1 MTEAKD
7 VFLRQGNQNELAEL
21 VISRGGG
28 ACEVIILRP
37 SQLRQ
42 IALDSTQIY
51 LGSNMSANTKP
62 WNGKRAVGQS
72 HLR

>member
-1 MTEAKD
+1 MTEVKD
-7 VFLRQGNQNELAEL
+7 VFLRRGNQNELAEL

-42 IALDSTQIY
+42 MALDSTQMY
-51 LGSNMSANTKP
+51 LGSNISPSVKS
-62 WNGKRAVGQS
+62 WNGKHAVGQS
-72 HLR
+72 HAR